1 MIAGVDEEAAA
12 DMTVDAIRALFHQ
25 VGHKYKLLIDRN
37 GKTLTINVQMRRLL

>member
-1 MIAGVDEEAAA
+1 VY
-12 DMTVDAIRALFHQ
+12 AIRALFHQ